1 MSDLTKDWKD
11 GKLPAGWY
19 YIKIADIVFIDF
31 FEGKVWK
38 NKKDEYIDEVL
49 APVPSYEQWQ
59 KHRKTL
65 LKTQEKNCDLEIIN
79 TQLKELLKECK
90 EVIKNVDTYYG
101 NYDSING
108 YLVINK
114 IDEVLK

>member
-1 MSDLTKDWKD
+1 MTDLTKDWKD

-49 APVPSYEQWQ
+49 ALVPSYNEW
-59 KHRKTL
+59 KAK
-65 LKTQEKNCDLEIIN
+65 LEEN
-79 TQLKELLKECK
+79 AQLKKQVKGQKQIIESQKQTNFAL
-90 EVIKNVDTYYG
+90 IKRLDEKVTKQE
-101 NYDSING
+101 IEEF
-108 YLVINK
+108 NK
-114 IDEVLK
+114 